1 MNLNNHPTPAHG
13 LLAEVIAK
21 AAELLYERDHGVDVD
36 LSDILDTTT
45 AEESA

>member
-21 AAELLYERDHGVDVD
+21 ASELLYEREYGIDVDVSD
-36 LSDILDTTT
+36 LYDTTAA
-45 AEESA
+45 AESP